1 MVEMNPTTD
10 EAARRRLQQNLPGTS
25 GWLLL
30 WQVIHPDAR
39 VMCRGRLLPNY
50 YTTGP

>member
-30 WQVIHPDAR
+30 WQVLHPDAR
-39 VMCRGRLLPNY
+39 VMGRVGSLP
-50 YTTGP
+50 